1 MLVGSIATVVL
12 IAAWSVASPVGSVPD
27 SSFHLSSIW
36 CANASPVA
44 DCRIVETIPGKPRAY
59 LPAELIYPPCF
70 SVLPDGTTGCTAGR
84 VAVGAVPAAP
94 NQLTNLNPDGFY
106 SALGFLAGQPVEGR
120 VVLMRLVIGCLS
132 ASFIGCSAILL
143 RHEERR
149 RFLLLSLLVHLPLG
163 LFLTA
168 SVNASGAVLAVTI
181 ATVPVGVRLHRA
193 SGSVETA
200 ALLAGSVLLLIAA
213 ANLRKEAP
221 ILVLTVLLALAGQR
235 LVRSVTRSRRTAVLG
250 LSFVTASA
258 IAFLQVSDAL
268 GLIRNGLNG
277 ILRADG
283 AGTLTIELVLTNAI
297 GVFLLWFAGFGGWSP
312 ADVAG
317 LGSMDVVPPWP
328 TALLTGGVL
337 VLLLREAQRSSRS
350 VPLATSVSLLGLA
363 WVLPFWTLTV
373 SGLRVGEQ
381 LQPRYVLPILAAGV
395 IAASLCQ
402 PSPRDGR
409 SWRHTYIT
417 ASLSLAHLLALGG
430 VVLHYSYGP
439 GPVIA
444 LLSTE
449 PSWRWTATHPLI
461 ALAAGAIAFTVLVW
475 NLSSETARQAVRRYP
490 SADDVT
496 ERGGNE
502 LSVVVNHEN
511 S

>member
-1 MLVGSIATVVL
+1 MTACAAGVNSSGTVATT
-12 IAAWSVASPVGSVPD
+12 S
-27 SSFHLSSIW
+27 
-36 CANASPVA
+36 
-44 DCRIVETIPGKPRAY
+44 
-59 LPAELIYPPCF
+59 
-70 SVLPDGTTGCTAGR
+70 
-84 VAVGAVPAAP
+84 
-94 NQLTNLNPDGFY
+94 NQLSNLNPSGFY
-106 SALGFLAGQPVEGR
+106 SALGFLAGQPVEGH
-120 VVLMRLVIGCLS
+120 VVLMRVVAGCVS
-132 ASFIGCSAILL
+132 ALLIGCSAILL
-143 RHEERR
+143 RREERR
-149 RFLLLSLLVHLPLG
+149 RFLLLALIVHVPLG
-163 LFLTA
+163 LFFMA
-168 SVNASGAVLAVTI
+168 SVNASGAALAVVI
-181 ATVPVGVRLHRA
+181 AAVPVGVRLNRA
-193 SGSVETA
+193 LGWVESTGLLVGA
-200 ALLAGSVLLLIAA
+200 ALLLAAA

-221 ILVLTVLLALAGQR
+221 VLVLSVLLALAGQR

-250 LSFVTASA
+250 LSLVTTSA
-258 IAFLQVSDAL
+258 IALLQVSNIL
-268 GLIRNGLNG
+268 ELIRAGLNG
-277 ILRADG
+277 VLRVNG
-283 AGTLTIELVLTNAI
+283 EGTLTVELVLTNAI

-317 LGSMDVVPPWP
+317 LGLMDVVPPWP
-328 TALLTGGVL
+328 TTLVTGGVL
-337 VLLLREAQRSSRS
+337 VLLLHEARRSSRS
-350 VPLATSVSLLGLA
+350 VPLGSSISLLGLA
-363 WVLPFWTLTV
+363 WLLPFWTLTV

-461 ALAAGAIAFTVLVW
+461 ALAAGAIAFTVLVRT
-475 NLSSETARQAVRRYP
+475 LSSGTAHQAVRSDP
-490 SADDVT
+490 SADDLT